1 MNDGPWLPGACGTRR
16 CAAMFA
22 RCLVLL
28 LLAAPGPCQQ
38 DAAAPATPEE
48 QLKQKLAQPFLAR
61 HDWTTDYDVAK
72 ARAAAGGK
80 LVFGYFTTA
89 GY

>member
-1 MNDGPWLPGACGTRR
+1 
-16 CAAMFA
+16 MFA

-28 LLAAPGPCQQ
+28 LLVAPGPCQQ
-38 DAAAPATPEE
+38 DAAPATPEE

-61 HDWTTDYDVAK
+61 HDWITDYDVAK
-72 ARAAAGGK
+72 ARAVKSGK

>member
-1 MNDGPWLPGACGTRR
+1 MS
-16 CAAMFA
+16 AA
-22 RCLVLL
+22 LVLL
-28 LLAAPGPCQQ
+28 LLAALARGQQ
-38 DAAAPATPEE
+38 EPTAPPPSAGQ
-48 QLKQKLAQPFLAR
+48 QLQQKLPQPFLAR
-61 HDWTTDYDVAK
+61 HDWSTDYDVAK